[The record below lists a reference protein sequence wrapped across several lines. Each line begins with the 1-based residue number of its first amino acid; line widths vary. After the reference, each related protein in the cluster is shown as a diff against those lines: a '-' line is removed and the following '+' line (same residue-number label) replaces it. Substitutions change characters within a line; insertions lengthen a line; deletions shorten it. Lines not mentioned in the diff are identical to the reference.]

1 MPSYDTSIWVNISME
16 NRQTQKNFQKNILQ
30 NFFEIHQNWSKINK
44 LHRAKKLADLGN
56 NYVQGGQGSHVND
69 SNTYLELRPLK

>member
-1 MPSYDTSIWVNISME
+1 MG

-44 LHRAKKLADLGN
+44 LHRAKQSADLGD
-56 NYVQGGQGSHVND
+56 NYVQGGKWS
-69 SNTYLELRPLK
+69 